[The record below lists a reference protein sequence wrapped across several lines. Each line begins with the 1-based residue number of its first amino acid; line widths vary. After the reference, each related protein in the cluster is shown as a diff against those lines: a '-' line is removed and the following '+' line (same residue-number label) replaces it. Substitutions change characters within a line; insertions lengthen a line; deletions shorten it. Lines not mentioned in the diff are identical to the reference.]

1 METMVNRR
9 LFVTGAATVV
19 GALGLWPAVACI
31 RWDGHP
37 VRRWAAQLSGVLR
50 HQAAAGQIGRAY
62 LRAHPS
68 EADPERLI
76 AGITGGWE
84 QGPAELD
91 RLGRD
96 ALRLRL
102 REQIRADFAQ
112 GRTVLVEGWVLA
124 TSEARLFGLSALI
137 QA

>member
-1 METMVNRR
+1 M
-9 LFVTGAATVV
+9 TGAATVV
-19 GALGLWPAVACI
+19 GGLGLWPAVACI

-37 VRRWAAQLSGVLR
+37 ARRWAAQLSGVLR

-68 EADPERLI
+68 EADPERLV
-76 AGITGGWE
+76 AGITGDWE

-96 ALRLRL
+96 ALRVRL
-102 REQIRADFAQ
+102 REQIRTDFAH
-112 GRTVLVEGWVLA
+112 GRTVLVDGWVLA
-124 TSEARLFGLSALI
+124 ASEARLFGLSALI

>member
-1 METMVNRR
+1 MDRR

-19 GALGLWPAVACI
+19 GGLGLWPAVACI

-50 HQAAAGQIGRAY
+50 HQAAAGEIGRAY

-68 EADPERLI
+68 EADAERLVV
-76 AGITGGWE
+76 GITGDWE

-102 REQIRADFAQ
+102 REQIRTDFAQ
-112 GRTVLVEGWVLA
+112 SRTVLVDGWVLA
-124 TSEARLFGLSALI
+124 ASEARLFGLSALI
-137 QA
+137 QS

>member
-1 METMVNRR
+1 MDRR
-9 LFVTGAATVV
+9 LFVTGAGAVV
-19 GALGLWPAVACI
+19 GGLGLWPAVACI
-31 RWDGHP
+31 RWDGNP
-37 VRRWAAQLSGVLR
+37 VRRWAAQLSSVLR
-50 HQAAAGQIGRAY
+50 HQAAAGEIGRAY

-68 EADPERLI
+68 EADQERLV
-76 AGITGGWE
+76 AGITGDWE

-102 REQIRADFAQ
+102 REQIRTDFAQ
-112 GRTVLVEGWVLA
+112 SRTVLVDGWVLSA
-124 TSEARLFGLSALI
+124 SEARLFGLSALI

>member
-1 METMVNRR
+1 VNRR
-9 LFVTGAATVV
+9 LFVTGAGAVV
-19 GALGLWPAVACI
+19 GGLGLWPAVACI
-31 RWDGHP
+31 RWDGNP

-50 HQAAAGQIGRAY
+50 HQAAAGEIGRAY

-68 EADPERLI
+68 EADPERLV
-76 AGITGGWE
+76 AGITGDWE

-102 REQIRADFAQ
+102 REQIRTDFAQ
-112 GRTVLVEGWVLA
+112 SRTVLVDGWVLA
-124 TSEARLFGLSALI
+124 ASEARLFGLSALI

>member
-1 METMVNRR
+1 MNRR

-19 GALGLWPAVACI
+19 GALGLWPAMACI
-31 RWDGHP
+31 RWDGDP

-50 HQAAAGQIGRAY
+50 HQAAAGEIGRAY

-68 EADPERLI
+68 EADPERLV
-76 AGITGGWE
+76 AGITGGWP

-91 RLGRD
+91 QLGRD

-102 REQIRADFAQ
+102 RDQIRGDFAQ
-112 GRTVLVEGWVLA
+112 GRTVRVDGWVLA
-124 TSEARLFGLSALI
+124 ASEARLFGLSALI

>member
-1 METMVNRR
+1 VDRR

-19 GALGLWPAVACI
+19 GGLGLWPAVACI

-50 HQAAAGQIGRAY
+50 HQAAAGEIGRAY

-68 EADPERLI
+68 EADPERLV

-84 QGPAELD
+84 EGPAELD
-91 RLGRD
+91 QLGRD

-102 REQIRADFAQ
+102 REQIRTDFAE
-112 GRTVLVEGWVLA
+112 GRTVLVDGWMLA
-124 TSEARLFGLSALI
+124 ASEARLFGLSALI

>member
-1 METMVNRR
+1 VDRR

-19 GALGLWPAVACI
+19 GGLGLWPAVACI

-50 HQAAAGQIGRAY
+50 HQAAAGEIGRAY

-84 QGPAELD
+84 EGPAELD

-102 REQIRADFAQ
+102 REQIRTDFAE
-112 GRTVLVEGWVLA
+112 GRTVLVDGWMLA
-124 TSEARLFGLSALI
+124 ASEARLFGLSALI

>member
-1 METMVNRR
+1 VNRR
-9 LFVTGAATVV
+9 LFVTGAAAVV
-19 GALGLWPAVACI
+19 GELGLWPAMACI
-31 RWDGHP
+31 RWDGDP

-50 HQAAAGQIGRAY
+50 HQAAAGEIGRAY

-68 EADPERLI
+68 EADPERLV
-76 AGITGGWE
+76 AGITGGWP

-91 RLGRD
+91 QLGRD

-102 REQIRADFAQ
+102 RDQIRGDFAQ
-112 GRTVLVEGWVLA
+112 SRTVRVDGWVLA
-124 TSEARLFGLSALI
+124 ASEARLFGLSALI

>member
-1 METMVNRR
+1 VNRR
-9 LFVTGAATVV
+9 LFVTGAAMVV
-19 GALGLWPAVACI
+19 GGLGLWPAVACI

-50 HQAAAGQIGRAY
+50 HQAAAGEIGRAY

-68 EADPERLI
+68 EADPERLV

-84 QGPAELD
+84 EGPAELD

-102 REQIRADFAQ
+102 REQIRTDFAE
-112 GRTVLVEGWVLA
+112 GRTVLVDGWMLA
-124 TSEARLFGLSALI
+124 ASEARLFGLSALI

>member
-1 METMVNRR
+1 VDRR

-19 GALGLWPAVACI
+19 GGLGLWPAVACI

-50 HQAAAGQIGRAY
+50 HQAAAGEIGRAY

-68 EADPERLI
+68 EADAERLVV
-76 AGITGGWE
+76 GITGDWE

-102 REQIRADFAQ
+102 REQIRTDFAQ
-112 GRTVLVEGWVLA
+112 SRTVLVDGWVLA
-124 TSEARLFGLSALI
+124 ASEARLFGLSALI
-137 QA
+137 QS

>member
-1 METMVNRR
+1 MNRR
-9 LFVTGAATVV
+9 LFVTGAGAVV
-19 GALGLWPAVACI
+19 GGLGLWPAVACI

-50 HQAAAGQIGRAY
+50 HQAAAGEIGRAY

-68 EADPERLI
+68 EADPERLV
-76 AGITGGWE
+76 AGITGDWE

-102 REQIRADFAQ
+102 REQIRTDFAQ
-112 GRTVLVEGWVLA
+112 SRTVLVDGWVLA
-124 TSEARLFGLSALI
+124 ASEARLFGLSALI

>member
-1 METMVNRR
+1 VNRR
-9 LFVTGAATVV
+9 LFATGAAMVV
-19 GALGLWPAVACI
+19 GLGLWPAVACI

-50 HQAAAGQIGRAY
+50 HQAAAGEIGRAY

-68 EADPERLI
+68 EADPERLV

-84 QGPAELD
+84 EGPAELD

-102 REQIRADFAQ
+102 REQIRTDFAE
-112 GRTVLVEGWVLA
+112 GRTVLVDGWMLA
-124 TSEARLFGLSALI
+124 ASEARLFGLSALI

>member
-1 METMVNRR
+1 MDRR

-19 GALGLWPAVACI
+19 GGLGLWPAVACI

-50 HQAAAGQIGRAY
+50 HQAAAGEIGRAY

-68 EADPERLI
+68 EADAERLV
-76 AGITGGWE
+76 AGITGDWE

-102 REQIRADFAQ
+102 REQIRTDFAQ
-112 GRTVLVEGWVLA
+112 SRTVLVDGWVLA
-124 TSEARLFGLSALI
+124 ASEARLFGLSALI
-137 QA
+137 QS

>member
-1 METMVNRR
+1 VDRR

-19 GALGLWPAVACI
+19 GGLGLWPAVACI

-50 HQAAAGQIGRAY
+50 HQAAAGEIGRAY

-68 EADPERLI
+68 EADPERLV

-84 QGPAELD
+84 EGAAELD

-102 REQIRADFAQ
+102 REQIRTDFAE
-112 GRTVLVEGWVLA
+112 GRTVLVDGWMLA
-124 TSEARLFGLSALI
+124 ASEARLFGLSALI

>member
-1 METMVNRR
+1 VNRR
-9 LFVTGAATVV
+9 LFVTGAGAVV
-19 GALGLWPAVACI
+19 GGLGLWPAVACI

-50 HQAAAGQIGRAY
+50 HQAAAGEVGRAY

-68 EADPERLI
+68 EADPERLV
-76 AGITGGWE
+76 AGITGDWE

-102 REQIRADFAQ
+102 REQIRTDFAQ
-112 GRTVLVEGWVLA
+112 GRTVLVDGWVLA
-124 TSEARLFGLSALI
+124 ASEARLFGLSALI

>member
-1 METMVNRR
+1 VNRR

-19 GALGLWPAVACI
+19 GGLGLWPAMACI
-31 RWDGHP
+31 RWDAHP

-50 HQAAAGQIGRAY
+50 HQAAAGEIGRAY

-68 EADPERLI
+68 EADPERLV
-76 AGITGGWE
+76 AGITGDWE
-84 QGPAELD
+84 RGPAELD

-96 ALRLRL
+96 ELRLRL
-102 REQIRADFAQ
+102 REQIRSDFAQ
-112 GRTVLVEGWVLA
+112 GRTVLVDGWVLA

>member
-1 METMVNRR
+1 MDRR
-9 LFVTGAATVV
+9 LFVIGA
-19 GALGLWPAVACI
+19 GAVFGGLGLWPAVACI
-31 RWDGHP
+31 RWDGNP

-50 HQAAAGQIGRAY
+50 HQDAAGEIGRAY
-62 LRAHPS
+62 LRGHPS
-68 EADPERLI
+68 EADAERLV
-76 AGITGGWE
+76 AGITGEWE

-102 REQIRADFAQ
+102 REQIRTDFAQ
-112 GRTVLVEGWVLA
+112 SRTVLVDGWVLSA
-124 TSEARLFGLSALI
+124 SEARLFGLSALI

>member
-1 METMVNRR
+1 VNRR
-9 LFVTGAATVV
+9 LFVTGAGAVV
-19 GALGLWPAVACI
+19 GGLGLWPAVACI

-50 HQAAAGQIGRAY
+50 HQAAAGEIGRAY

-68 EADPERLI
+68 EADPERLV
-76 AGITGGWE
+76 AGITGDWE

-102 REQIRADFAQ
+102 REQIRTDFAQ
-112 GRTVLVEGWVLA
+112 SRTVLVDGWVLA
-124 TSEARLFGLSALI
+124 ASEARLFGLSALI
-137 QA
+137 QS

>member
-1 METMVNRR
+1 VDRR

-19 GALGLWPAVACI
+19 GGLGLWPAVACI

-50 HQAAAGQIGRAY
+50 HQAAAGEIGRAY

-68 EADPERLI
+68 EADPERLV
-76 AGITGGWE
+76 AEITGDWE

-96 ALRLRL
+96 ELRLRL
-102 REQIRADFAQ
+102 REQIRTDFAE
-112 GRTVLVEGWVLA
+112 GRTVLVDGWMLA
-124 TSEARLFGLSALI
+124 ASEARLFGLSALI

>member
-1 METMVNRR
+1 MNRR
-9 LFVTGAATVV
+9 LFVTGAGAVV
-19 GALGLWPAVACI
+19 GGLGLWPAVACI

-50 HQAAAGQIGRAY
+50 HQAAAGEIGRAY

-68 EADPERLI
+68 EADPERLV
-76 AGITGGWE
+76 AGITGDWE

-102 REQIRADFAQ
+102 REQIRTDFAE
-112 GRTVLVEGWVLA
+112 GRTVRVDGWVLA
-124 TSEARLFGLSALI
+124 ASEARLFGLSALI